1 MSKTLLCPCED
12 VTATEVDHAIAKGY
26 CDIESVKR
34 FTGFGTGM
42 CQGKQ
47 CLNAVAR
54 HLEAHAPKKPK
65 PEQLRPFTPRPP
77 LFPTELSYWA
87 SAALKP
93 AGGAPNTHLLLDAKD
108 PLPQHHDDA
117 SPSGGVPINPDFDA
131 PALRP
136 EGPVKSKAKIVII
149 GGGIMGLALAWN
161 LTQQGETDIVVIEKG
176 YLCAGASGRNGG
188 GIRAQWGTPSLIK
201 LARRSIELMQR
212 FARDMGINVWFRQ
225 GGYLFLAKSEEVV
238 KRLEKS
244 AALHNQHGV
253 PTQILTADGA
263 RDVVPDLTMKGV
275 KAAAWNPKDAVI
287 FPWAFVWGY
296 AKQAQQRGVSVET
309 FTTVQGF
316 EQHNGRITK
325 VVTDRGD
332 IACETVV
339 LASGAWSPEIA
350 RLAGVALPNEPHR
363 HEICSSE
370 PLKPFLGP
378 LVSVLDSGL
387 YFSQS
392 MRGEIVGGMGD
403 PKEPSGMNLGSTSR
417 FLARYS
423 QALTEQM
430 PRLGHIKILRQWSGP
445 YDVTPDNSP
454 ILGRTPGLPNLLQ
467 MSGFVGHGFMMA
479 PAVAERMAK
488 WMATGESDELF
499 ERFTL
504 SRFAEGRLERE
515 DMIIG

>member
-1 MSKTLLCPCED
+1 MSKSLVCACED
-12 VTATEVDHAIAKGY
+12 VTASEVQHAIDRGF

-47 CLNAVAR
+47 CLTAVAR
-54 HLEAHAPKKPK
+54 MLEDKAPKKPS
-65 PEQLRPFTPRPP
+65 PAQLMPFTPRPP
-77 LFPTELSYWA
+77 LFPTEFSYWA
-87 SAALKP
+87 SQSFDPAKAP
-93 AGGAPNTHLLLDAKD
+93 AGGVPEELDFAAP
-108 PLPQHHDDA
+108 
-117 SPSGGVPINPDFDA
+117 S
-131 PALRP
+131 LRP
-136 EGPVKSKAKIVII
+136 EGPVPAKAKVVII
-149 GGGIMGLALAWN
+149 GGGIMGLALAFN
-161 LTQQGETDIVVIEKG
+161 LAERGEKDVVVLERG

-188 GIRAQWGTPSLIK
+188 GIRAQWGTPTLIN
-201 LARRSIELMQR
+201 LARRSIELMRR

-225 GGYLFLAKSEEVV
+225 GGYLFLAKSDEVV
-238 KRLEKS
+238 ERIERS
-244 AALHNQHGV
+244 AKLHNEHGV
-253 PTQILTADGA
+253 PTQILTPDAA
-263 RDVVPDLTMKGV
+263 RDVVPQLTMKGV

-287 FPWAFVWGY
+287 FPWPFLWGY
-296 AKQAQQRGVSVET
+296 ANQAQKLGVKVET

-316 EQHNGRITK
+316 EQSQGRITK
-325 VVTDRGD
+325 VITDRGD
-332 IACETVV
+332 IACEQVV
-339 LASGAWSPEIA
+339 LASGAWSPQIA
-350 RLAGVALPNEPHR
+350 KLAGVHLPNEPHR

-403 PKEPSGMNLGSTSR
+403 PREPAKLNLTSTAR

-423 QALTEQM
+423 QALTEQL
-430 PRLGHIKILRQWSGP
+430 PQAGHVKVLRQWSGP

-454 ILGRTPGLPNLLQ
+454 ILGRTPQIPNLLQ

-479 PAVAERMAK
+479 PAVAERMAQ
-488 WMATGESDELF
+488 WMTTGESDELF

-504 SRFAEGRLERE
+504 SRFAEGRMERE